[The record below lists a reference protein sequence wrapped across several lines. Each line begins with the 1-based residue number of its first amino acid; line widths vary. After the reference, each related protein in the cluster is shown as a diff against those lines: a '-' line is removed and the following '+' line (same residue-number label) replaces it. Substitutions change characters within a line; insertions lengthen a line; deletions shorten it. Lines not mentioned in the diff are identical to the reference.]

1 MKSNFLA
8 ASPLKSRRREA
19 KARGRNAGRKEIIV
33 QLAEAIIV
41 APSDCRRSRCQAAEK
56 FAAMTR
62 IPATLALATLA
73 VVTLAAFA
81 LALGVGSVALDPM
94 TVLRTLAGGGDAMS
108 RTIVQQLRLPRALA
122 AFATGGSLAMAGALL
137 QVLLRNPLAD
147 PYVLGVSG
155 GAAVGALA
163 AMLLGAAAWLIPAGA
178 FGGAFVS
185 TVLVFALA
193 RGSGAWSPTRL
204 LLTGVIVAAGW
215 GAVVALLLSLAP
227 EAQLRGMLFWL
238 IGDLSAPPAA
248 WTPLI
253 VLGLAMTIA
262 LPFAR
267 DLNALSRGDAV
278 AAALGVSIARLP
290 WLIFALAALLT
301 AVAVTTAGAIG
312 FVGLIVPHAVR
323 LVIGND
329 QRVLLPASA
338 LAGGAMLLFA
348 DTLARQLA
356 APAQLPVGVVTALIG
371 VPVFLIL
378 LRRER

>member
-1 MKSNFLA
+1 
-8 ASPLKSRRREA
+8 
-19 KARGRNAGRKEIIV
+19 
-33 QLAEAIIV
+33 
-41 APSDCRRSRCQAAEK
+41 
-56 FAAMTR
+56 MTR
-62 IPATLALATLA
+62 IPATLAIASLAA
-73 VVTLAAFA
+73 FALAAFA
-81 LALGVGSVALDPM
+81 LALGVGSIALDPM
-94 TVLRTLAGGGDAMS
+94 TVLRALAGGGDAMP
-108 RTIVQQLRLPRALA
+108 RRIVQELRLPRALA

-155 GAAVGALA
+155 GAAVGALT
-163 AMLLGAAAWLIPAGA
+163 AMLLGTVPWLIPGGAFAGA
-178 FGGAFVS
+178 FAS

-204 LLTGVIVAAGW
+204 LLTGVIIAAGW

-248 WTPLI
+248 WTPLV
-253 VLGLAMTIA
+253 VLVLAMGVA

-267 DLNALSRGDAV
+267 DLNALSRGEAV
-278 AAALGVSIARLP
+278 AAALGVSIAGLP
-290 WLIFALAALLT
+290 WLIVALAALLT

-323 LVIGND
+323 LLIGND
-329 QRVLLPASA
+329 QRTLLPAAA
-338 LAGGAMLLFA
+338 LAGGAMLLVA

-378 LRRER
+378 LRREQ

>member
-1 MKSNFLA
+1 
-8 ASPLKSRRREA
+8 
-19 KARGRNAGRKEIIV
+19 
-33 QLAEAIIV
+33 
-41 APSDCRRSRCQAAEK
+41 
-56 FAAMTR
+56 MTR

-73 VVTLAAFA
+73 VVALAAFA
-81 LALGVGSVALDPM
+81 LALGVGSIALDPM
-94 TVLRTLAGGGDAMS
+94 AVLRALAGGGDAMP
-108 RTIVQQLRLPRALA
+108 RTIVQELRLPRALA

-163 AMLLGAAAWLIPAGA
+163 AMLLGAVAWLIPAGA
-178 FGGAFVS
+178 FAGAFVS

-248 WTPLI
+248 WTPLV
-253 VLGLAMTIA
+253 VLGLAMAIA

-290 WLIFALAALLT
+290 WLIFALAAMLT

-329 QRVLLPASA
+329 QRALLPASA
-338 LAGGAMLLFA
+338 LAGGAMLLIA

>member
-1 MKSNFLA
+1 
-8 ASPLKSRRREA
+8 
-19 KARGRNAGRKEIIV
+19 
-33 QLAEAIIV
+33 
-41 APSDCRRSRCQAAEK
+41 
-56 FAAMTR
+56 MTR

-73 VVTLAAFA
+73 VVTLAAVA

-94 TVLRTLAGGGDAMS
+94 TVLRALAGGGDAMS
-108 RTIVQQLRLPRALA
+108 RAIVQQLRLPRALA

-163 AMLLGAAAWLIPAGA
+163 AMLLGAVAWLIPTGA
-178 FGGAFVS
+178 FAGAFVS

-253 VLGLAMTIA
+253 VLGLAMAIA

-278 AAALGVSIARLP
+278 AAALGVSIAGLP

-338 LAGGAMLLFA
+338 LAGGAMLLIA

>member
-1 MKSNFLA
+1 
-8 ASPLKSRRREA
+8 
-19 KARGRNAGRKEIIV
+19 
-33 QLAEAIIV
+33 
-41 APSDCRRSRCQAAEK
+41 
-56 FAAMTR
+56 MTR
-62 IPATLALATLA
+62 IPATLAIA
-73 VVTLAAFA
+73 VLAAAALAGFA
-81 LALGVGSVALDPM
+81 LALGVGSVALDPI
-94 TVLRTLAGGGDAMS
+94 TVLRALAGGGDPMS
-108 RTIVQQLRLPRALA
+108 RTIVRELRLPRALA
-122 AFATGGSLAMAGALL
+122 AFATGGSLATAGALL

-163 AMLLGAAAWLIPAGA
+163 AMLLGAVAWLIPAGA
-178 FGGAFVS
+178 FAGALLS

-204 LLTGVIVAAGW
+204 LLTGVIIAAGW

-238 IGDLSAPPAA
+238 IGDLS
-248 WTPLI
+248 
-253 VLGLAMTIA
+253 VLGIALAVA

-267 DLNALSRGDAV
+267 DLNALSRGEAV
-278 AAALGVSIARLP
+278 AAALGVSVARLP

-329 QRVLLPASA
+329 QRALLPASA
-338 LAGGAMLLFA
+338 FAGGAVLLFA